1 MTHTTASHPHVAR
14 YRFVQMLRM
23 YYPNASREEI
33 RTWCGWVKPKEQEE
47 GRPTF
52 TPAQVG
58 RRESTVPAS
67 LPSHSPPVL
76 TARFHDARQRAEVA
90 RLFAAYDADNSGGIS
105 LAELQA
111 AFGTTEGARQ
121 HSPRQRLRLSRA
133 HPATLETAFLC
144 ATGGRAGSHLC
155 IGGL

>member
-58 RRESTVPAS
+58 RRESTFPPLYHLIRHQS
-67 LPSHSPPVL
+67 SPPVS
-76 TARFHDARQRAEVA
+76 TMHVSAPKWH
-90 RLFAAYDADNSGGIS
+90 GS
-105 LAELQA
+105 LLRTTRTTPA
-111 AFGTTEGARQ
+111 AFPSLSCKLPLGQLKGCASTA
-121 HSPRQRLRLSRA
+121 HQRLRLSRA